1 MTHPRRSDTDSSR
14 PQRPGRSS
22 VPARPSRPPSRR
34 PSERPGRRGRT
45 SPLAAALTWGV
56 VSIAALA
63 VAVATFLFIATPT
76 DLLRDKIVQEVREQ
90 TGRDL
95 SVAGG
100 ASLRL
105 YPSIGLTLRDVVLSA
120 PPGMAGGP
128 MARVEELEIETPLRQ
143 LLVGELKV
151 ERVVLRKPELNLRVD
166 ADGRRNWVF
175 DRPARGAG
183 GSGLDAGG
191 STAPSRFAMLAAIP
205 VANVRIEDGKLHYAD
220 ARRDLRETING
231 LNLEASVPS
240 LTDRLEAQGSF
251 VLRDQRVEFRSSLDS
266 LATLL
271 SGAASQLAI
280 QLSSDPAEVNY
291 DGTIAT
297 ASGTRLEGEL
307 EVKASSLRALAA
319 WFDTSLP
326 AEEDGPVILRGQLE
340 TSAKSVSLSGISGT
354 IADRTI
360 KGAAALETGSG
371 PRPRLD
377 AELKISALDL
387 TPWLRPG
394 GQRSAASSDLHS
406 DSTDIPDDA
415 PRATDDSL
423 RGTQTDGTQV
433 RGFIAR
439 HGWSDVPFEL
449 DGLGELDAV
458 VSLVA
463 DRLTYRDIRAGT
475 THITA
480 ILADRVLNATIDRMQ
495 LYDGTATGTIRLNG
509 AETVPVLQANL
520 RLDDVS
526 ALDLLRDAAEFDW
539 IDGKGR
545 VALTLEGKGRSEKEF
560 VETLN
565 GGAEFAFRDGA
576 LVGLDIPG
584 MITALQ
590 RGRLPQLERNAAD
603 RTSFSE
609 LAASFTI
616 RNGIAENRDLRIVSS
631 LVRATGS
638 GTADLPRRTLDYT
651 LRPKLVASPADGQG
665 KAAAELELP
674 IRITGSWD
682 RPVYTADLETVL
694 KNPNDVVEAVK
705 EIGKQLK
712 GKDLEQTLQ
721 NLLSDDEGDGGGK
734 KRKAKDLLRQF
745 LRP

>member
-1 MTHPRRSDTDSSR
+1 M
-14 PQRPGRSS
+14 
-22 VPARPSRPPSRR
+22 
-34 PSERPGRRGRT
+34 
-45 SPLAAALTWGV
+45 

-105 YPSIGLTLRDVVLSA
+105 YPSVGLTLRDVVLSA

-128 MARVEELEIETPLRQ
+128 MARVEELEIEAPLRQ
-143 LLVGELKV
+143 LLVGELQV
-151 ERVVLRKPELNLRVD
+151 ERVVLRRPELSLRID

-175 DRPARGAG
+175 DRHARGAG
-183 GSGLDAGG
+183 GSRVDAGG
-191 STAPSRFAMLAAIP
+191 SAAPSRFAMLAAIP
-205 VANVRIEDGKLHYAD
+205 VANVRIEDGRLHYTD
-220 ARRDLRETING
+220 ERRDLRETISG

-240 LTDRLEAQGSF
+240 LSNQVEAQGSL
-251 VLRDQRVEFRSSLDS
+251 VLRDQKVDFRSSLDS

-271 SGAASQLAI
+271 SGAPSQLAI
-280 QLSSDPAEVNY
+280 QLSSDPAEAAY
-291 DGTIAT
+291 DGTITTSPA
-297 ASGTRLEGEL
+297 TRLDGEL
-307 EVKASSLRALAA
+307 EVKAASLRTLADWLDA
-319 WFDTSLP
+319 SL
-326 AEEDGPVILRGQLE
+326 AEDEDGPVTLRARLE
-340 TSAKSVSLSGISGT
+340 TTPRSVSLSSISGN
-354 IADRTI
+354 IGDRTI
-360 KGAAALETGSG
+360 EGAATLDTRSG

-377 AELKISALDL
+377 ADLKISALDL
-387 TPWLRPG
+387 TRWLRPG
-394 GQRSAASSDLHS
+394 GSNSQSGSA
-406 DSTDIPDDA
+406 DDA
-415 PRATDDSL
+415 NVPPRGTEDDSL
-423 RGTQTDGTQV
+423 RGTQTNGTQV

-439 HGWSDVPFEL
+439 HGWSDVAFEF
-449 DGLGELDAV
+449 DGLGDLDAAVRLV
-458 VSLVA
+458 V
-463 DRLTYRDIRAGT
+463 DRLTYRDIQAGT

-480 ILADRVLNATIDRMQ
+480 TLADRVLNATIDRMQ
-495 LYDGTATGTIRLNG
+495 LYDGTATGTIRLDS
-509 AETVPVLQANL
+509 AQSIPVLQANL
-520 RLDDVS
+520 QLDRVS

-545 VALTLEGKGRSEKEF
+545 VVLALEGKGRSEKEF

-565 GGAEFAFRDGA
+565 GNAEFSFQDGA
-576 LVGLDIPG
+576 LVGFDIPG

-590 RGRLPQLERNAAD
+590 RGRLPRLERNAAD
-603 RTSFSE
+603 KTSFRE

-616 RNGIAENRDLRIVSS
+616 RNGIAENRDLRIASS
-631 LVRATGS
+631 LVRVTGS

-651 LRPKLVASPADGQG
+651 LRPKLVVPAADGGG

-682 RPVYTADLETVL
+682 RPVYTADLQAVL

-705 EIGKQLK
+705 EIGKQIK
-712 GKDLEQTLQ
+712 GKDLEQALQ
-721 NLLSDDEGDGGGK
+721 NFLNDDERDAGSTK
-734 KRKAKDLLRQF
+734 KKARDLLRQF

>member
-128 MARVEELEIETPLRQ
+128 MARIEELEIETPLRQ

-166 ADGRRNWVF
+166 PDGRRNWVF

-251 VLRDQRVEFRSSLDS
+251 VLRDQRVGFRSSLDS
-266 LATLL
+266 LANLL
-271 SGAASQLAI
+271 TGAPSQLAI

-319 WFDTSLP
+319 WFDTSFP
-326 AEEDGPVILRGQLE
+326 EEEDGPVLLRGQLE

-458 VSLVA
+458 VSLVV

-520 RLDDVS
+520 RLDDIS

-565 GGAEFAFRDGA
+565 GSAEFAFRDGA

-721 NLLSDDEGDGGGK
+721 NLLGDDEGDGSGK
-734 KRKAKDLLRQF
+734 RRKAKDLLRQF

>member
-1 MTHPRRSDTDSSR
+1 
-14 PQRPGRSS
+14 
-22 VPARPSRPPSRR
+22 
-34 PSERPGRRGRT
+34 
-45 SPLAAALTWGV
+45 
-56 VSIAALA
+56 
-63 VAVATFLFIATPT
+63 
-76 DLLRDKIVQEVREQ
+76 
-90 TGRDL
+90 
-95 SVAGG
+95 
-100 ASLRL
+100 
-105 YPSIGLTLRDVVLSA
+105 
-120 PPGMAGGP
+120 
-128 MARVEELEIETPLRQ
+128 
-143 LLVGELKV
+143 
-151 ERVVLRKPELNLRVD
+151 
-166 ADGRRNWVF
+166 
-175 DRPARGAG
+175 
-183 GSGLDAGG
+183 
-191 STAPSRFAMLAAIP
+191 
-205 VANVRIEDGKLHYAD
+205 
-220 ARRDLRETING
+220 
-231 LNLEASVPS
+231 
-240 LTDRLEAQGSF
+240 
-251 VLRDQRVEFRSSLDS
+251 
-266 LATLL
+266 
-271 SGAASQLAI
+271 
-280 QLSSDPAEVNY
+280 
-291 DGTIAT
+291 
-297 ASGTRLEGEL
+297 GTRLQGEL

-509 AETVPVLQANL
+509 VETVPVLQANL

-545 VALTLEGKGRSEKEF
+545 VVLTLEGKGRSEKEF

-565 GGAEFAFRDGA
+565 GAAEFALGDGA
-576 LVGLDIPG
+576 LVGLDMPG
-584 MITALQ
+584 KLTALQ
-590 RGRLPQLERNAAD
+590 RGRLPQMERNAAD

-609 LAASFTI
+609 LAASFTS
-616 RNGIAENRDLRIVSS
+616 RNGIAGNRGSRIVSS
-631 LVRATGS
+631 
-638 GTADLPRRTLDYT
+638 
-651 LRPKLVASPADGQG
+651 
-665 KAAAELELP
+665 
-674 IRITGSWD
+674 
-682 RPVYTADLETVL
+682 PV
-694 KNPNDVVEAVK
+694 
-705 EIGKQLK
+705 
-712 GKDLEQTLQ
+712 
-721 NLLSDDEGDGGGK
+721 
-734 KRKAKDLLRQF
+734 
-745 LRP
+745 